1 MWPTF
6 KLFLF
11 FKTTQK
17 QNKHDNVFGCDPNS
31 NVNVNNK
38 TNVIGLVCDPTS
50 NFKFQNVKNTH
61 CQPTCVFLKK
71 QLNACNMSSFKVSQY
86 QKSNFTHNHWN
97 TFANFTNTKIQT
109 FSMTPVHCFMF
120 YKNNNII
127 ITIKHKL

>member
-1 MWPTF
+1 MLLVPTKDKSGIGLVCDQHLNCF
-6 KLFLF
+6 CV

-71 QLNACNMSSFKVSQY
+71 
-86 QKSNFTHNHWN
+86 
-97 TFANFTNTKIQT
+97 
-109 FSMTPVHCFMF
+109 
-120 YKNNNII
+120 NN
-127 ITIKHKL
+127 